1 MGRVALMVVSL
12 MSSLAWAEAPLP
24 PTLSAGGALQL
35 SAPTRVDMDSVFNG
49 AIHSAGF
56 AVDSGKLAFMRR
68 GRPVNATV
76 GRSTLTPLVD
86 FNFGG
91 ATAVM
96 RFVF

>member
-1 MGRVALMVVSL
+1 
-12 MSSLAWAEAPLP
+12 LAPAPKL
-24 PTLSAGGALQL
+24 
-35 SAPTRVDMDSVFNG
+35 DMDTAFTS
-49 AIHSAGF
+49 AIHAAGF
-56 AVDSGKLAFMRR
+56 AVNDGKLAFTRR
-68 GRPVNATV
+68 GRPLAATV

>member
-1 MGRVALMVVSL
+1 MRWCALIFV
-12 MSSLAWAEAPLP
+12 SSLTLAEPLPSKLEP
-24 PTLSAGGALQL
+24 PTLEVA
-35 SAPTRVDMDSVFNG
+35 APAKLDMDSLFTG
-49 AIHSAGF
+49 AIRSAGF

-76 GRSTLTPLVD
+76 GCSTFTPLVD